1 MSAGRQEGRQEEGNS
16 RYRVA
21 LAGATGALGSE
32 VIAVLEERR
41 FPLSELIAVA
51 SERSLG
57 EVVEFRGDEVPVE
70 CELPSLRGL
79 DLLIL
84 CTPPGAALE
93 LVREALRAEVPCID
107 CSGALAGSPEV
118 PLQVAD
124 LCSPEATRSAPV
136 IAAPAGPALA
146 WAHVLAALE
155 GAAGLERV
163 VGTVLQSAAHA
174 GRRGIEALSSETV
187 SLLSQQEPPESEVFA
202 GQVAFDCI
210 PAAGA
215 GGVGGEEEG
224 PSAGDVG
231 DGATAVERHLVRDLR
246 RLINPE
252 LSLAVTAVQVPTF
265 LGDGSSIAVETR
277 RAIEPSEVAAILRK
291 VPGVELWE
299 GGVPGPTT
307 RDTAGR
313 DGALVG
319 RLRRDAS
326 RENGLLLWLAADSLR
341 LAAVNAVKLAE
352 TRLGLL

>member
-1 MSAGRQEGRQEEGNS
+1 
-16 RYRVA
+16 
-21 LAGATGALGSE
+21 

-41 FPLSELIAVA
+41 FPLSELLPFATD
-51 SERSLG
+51 RSLG
-57 EVVEFRGDEVPVE
+57 EDIEFRGDEIPVE
-70 CELPSLRGL
+70 CEMPALRGL

-124 LCSPEATRSAPV
+124 LCSPEASRAAPV
-136 IAAPAGPALA
+136 LAAPAGPTLA

-155 GAAGLERV
+155 GAAGIERV

-174 GRRGIEALSSETV
+174 GRRGIEALSGETV
-187 SLLSQQEPPESEVFA
+187 SLLSQQEPPACEVFA

-210 PAAGA
+210 PAVGDPGA
-215 GGVGGEEEG
+215 GGEE
-224 PSAGDVG
+224 SAH
-231 DGATAVERHLVRDLR
+231 GAIAADAETRVELR
-246 RLINPE
+246 RLINRD
-252 LSLAVTAVQVPTF
+252 LSLSVTVVQVPTF

-277 RAIEPSEVAAILRK
+277 RAIQPGEVAAILQK

-299 GGVPGPTT
+299 GGLHGPTT

-319 RLRRDAS
+319 RLRQDTS
-326 RENGLLLWLAADSLR
+326 REKGLLLWLVADSLR

-352 TRLGLL
+352 TRLGIF